1 MGNAMEGKIPN
12 SRETQPLQVLVSL
25 KMSKIILLLAIPL
38 EMAWPWC
45 RRPPELAVRSKFV
58 KGKPRRTG
66 AGHISC

>member
-38 EMAWPWC
+38 EMASA
-45 RRPPELAVRSKFV
+45 LV
-58 KGKPRRTG
+58 
-66 AGHISC
+66 